1 MPSPRLTT
9 LHVFVDETHLD
20 KMTGPLGIST
30 IKERGLYRTL
40 SGDVM
45 PRLSDTKVI
54 S

>member
-30 IKERGLYRTL
+30 IKERGLYRT
-40 SGDVM
+40 G
-45 PRLSDTKVI
+45 RRHAEAE
-54 S
+54 